1 MQWRSVWRRLK
12 SARKQRLMDEM
23 TDAGIDTFGLMSRAE
38 ILAGCN

>member
-1 MQWRSVWRRLK
+1 
-12 SARKQRLMDEM
+12 MDEM